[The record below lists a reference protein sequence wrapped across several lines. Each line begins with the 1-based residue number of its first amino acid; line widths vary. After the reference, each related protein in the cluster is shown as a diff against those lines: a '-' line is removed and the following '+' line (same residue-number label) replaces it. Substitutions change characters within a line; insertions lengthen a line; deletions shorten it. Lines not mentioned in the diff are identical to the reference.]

1 MPYAARFEIAQDV
14 PKLAIRIRIGID
26 GVLELYGLHRSTY
39 YGWFDDIGQLK
50 PPSTRKYTND
60 RRVLDAEVA
69 AVIAYRQLHKEVGY
83 RKLAWMMIDEN
94 VACLAESAVYQIL
107 SEHGLLYG
115 WARPDGEET
124 KKEYQHKPKHPHD
137 HWHTDIAYLKISG
150 VFYFLIMALDG
161 YSRYLLGW
169 ELMTDMLGS
178 SVENFIAAVKEKYP
192 HARPKLIHDNGSQF
206 ISHDFKKLMT
216 TLEIQSVRTRRNHP
230 QTNGKMERMNGTVK
244 NEAIRPNAPTHY
256 QEACEDMNEYGYT
269 YNHQRLHAGIDYL
282 RPADLFF
289 GRRKK
294 VLAER
299 GEKIQK
305 ARAIRRLT
313 NQNATVHGASTHC

>member
-1 MPYAARFEIAQDV
+1 MALR
-14 PKLAIRIRIGID
+14 LRIGID

-39 YGWFDDIGQLK
+39 YGWFDEGGQLK
-50 PPSTRKYTND
+50 PPNPRKYTND
-60 RRVLDAEVA
+60 RRVLDAEVE
-69 AVIAYRQLHKEVGY
+69 AVVAYRQLHKDVGY
-83 RKLAWMMIDEN
+83 RKLTWMMIDED
-94 VACLAESAVYQIL
+94 VACLSESAVYQIL
-107 SEHGLLYG
+107 SARGMLYG
-115 WARPDGEET
+115 WAKTDFGET
-124 KKEYQHKPKHPHD
+124 KKEYQHKPRHPHE

-150 VFYFLIMALDG
+150 VFYFLIMVLDG

-169 ELMTDMLGS
+169 RLMTDMLGR
-178 SVENFIAAVKEKYP
+178 SVEDFIVEVKEKYP

-244 NEAIRPNAPTHY
+244 NEAIRPNAPSHY
-256 QEACEDMNEYGYT
+256 QEACEDMNEYAYT

-289 GRRKK
+289 GRRTK

-299 GEKIQK
+299 AEKIK
-305 ARAIRRLT
+305 TARHARRQT
-313 NQNATVHGASTHC
+313 NQFAAAQGASSQC

>member
-1 MPYAARFEIAQDV
+1 MV
-14 PKLAIRIRIGID
+14 
-26 GVLELYGLHRSTY
+26 
-39 YGWFDDIGQLK
+39 
-50 PPSTRKYTND
+50 
-60 RRVLDAEVA
+60 
-69 AVIAYRQLHKEVGY
+69 
-83 RKLAWMMIDEN
+83 
-94 VACLAESAVYQIL
+94 
-107 SEHGLLYG
+107 
-115 WARPDGEET
+115 
-124 KKEYQHKPKHPHD
+124 
-137 HWHTDIAYLKISG
+137 
-150 VFYFLIMALDG
+150 LDG

-169 ELMTDMLGS
+169 RLMTDMLGR
-178 SVENFIAAVKEKYP
+178 SVEDFIAEVKEKYP

-256 QEACEDMNEYGYT
+256 QDACEDMNEYAYT

-289 GRRKK
+289 GRRTK

-299 GEKIQK
+299 AEKIK
-305 ARAIRRLT
+305 TARHARRQT
-313 NQNATVHGASTHC
+313 NRFAAVQGASSRC

>member
-1 MPYAARFEIAQDV
+1 M
-14 PKLAIRIRIGID
+14 
-26 GVLELYGLHRSTY
+26 
-39 YGWFDDIGQLK
+39 
-50 PPSTRKYTND
+50 
-60 RRVLDAEVA
+60 
-69 AVIAYRQLHKEVGY
+69 IAYRQLHKEVGY

-94 VACLAESAVYQIL
+94 VACLSESAVYQIL

-124 KKEYQHKPKHPHD
+124 KKEYQHKPKYPHD
-137 HWHTDIAYLKISG
+137 HWHTDIAYLKIGG
-150 VFYFLIMALDG
+150 VFYFLIMAL
-161 YSRYLLGW
+161 
-169 ELMTDMLGS
+169 
-178 SVENFIAAVKEKYP
+178 P

-289 GRRKK
+289 GRRTL

-299 GEKIQK
+299 GKKIK
-305 ARAIRRLT
+305 RAREIRRQT
-313 NQNATVHGASTHC
+313 NRDVTAHGASTRC

>member
-1 MPYAARFEIAQDV
+1 VPYAARFEIAQDV

-60 RRVLDAEVA
+60 RRVLDVEVA
-69 AVIAYRQLHKEVGY
+69 AVVAYRQLHKEVVY

-94 VACLAESAVYQIL
+94 VACLSESAVYQIL
-107 SEHGLLYG
+107 SEQGLLYG

-124 KKEYQHKPKHPHD
+124 KKEYQHKPKYPHD
-137 HWHTDIAYLKISG
+137 HWHTDIAYLKIGG
-150 VFYFLIMALDG
+150 VF
-161 YSRYLLGW
+161 YLLGW

-216 TLEIQSVRTRRNHP
+216 TLDIQSVRTRRNHP
-230 QTNGKMERMNGTVK
+230 QTNGKIERMNGTVK
-244 NEAIRPNAPTHY
+244 NKAIRPNAPTHY
-256 QEACEDMNEYGYT
+256 QEAREDMNEYGNT

-313 NQNATVHGASTHC
+313 NQNVTVHGASTHC